1 MVRSKLFRKSLWH
14 CCLNRLVKGWYAKS
28 RKGIFDMRMQVRKPL
43 LLIIVLGILFST
55 IVSTGLSAAEPQIFV
70 VQINDTV
77 SSGTAAYLERAV
89 KTAEENQARAIVV
102 MLDTPGGL
110 VSSTLDIVK
119 TINASKVPVIT
130 YVTPRGAISASAGT
144 FILLSG
150 HLAAM
155 APGTTCGAAMPVR
168 VSSLGKYQAADEKTI
183 NIMTEHM
190 KSIAL
195 QRNRPADL
203 AGSFVSENLSL
214 SNRDALDRGV
224 IDLEASDLNNLI
236 AGING
241 KKITSV
247 NGELVLQTDDVRLQ
261 YLNMNIKESLIH
273 YISNPMLA
281 MLLILLGLYGLIF
294 AFHSP
299 GFLLPEILGSISL
312 ILGLYGI
319 GLFEINLTAGL
330 LIILGLALLIAEA
343 HTPTWGIL
351 GVGGIASIVLG
362 IVLFPVEPLLP
373 FSWWSS
379 FRTMALGIGV
389 IGAGLLVIILRSLWR
404 LRRFVP
410 VHGETEFSH
419 RSGIVIKDLNP
430 RGLVQVQGEIWQASS
445 QDEKTIRE
453 GSPVRIIK
461 KKGLELT
468 VAELERQ
475 DK

>member
-1 MVRSKLFRKSLWH
+1 MPMQMRRSLLFTI
-14 CCLNRLVKGWYAKS
+14 
-28 RKGIFDMRMQVRKPL
+28 IFIL
-43 LLIIVLGILFST
+43 LFSIT
-55 IVSTGLSAAEPQIFV
+55 SGSNPSASQESPIYI

-77 SSGTAAYLERAV
+77 SSGTAAYIDRAV
-89 KTAEENQARAIVV
+89 KTAEDNHAQAIIV

-119 TINASKVPVIT
+119 TINASRVPVIT

-183 NIMTEHM
+183 NIMAEHM
-190 KSIAL
+190 KSIAQ

-203 AGSFVSENLSL
+203 VGSFVSENLSL
-214 SNRDALDRGV
+214 SNREALNRGV
-224 IDLEASDLNNLI
+224 IDIEASDLSDLI
-236 AGING
+236 ARSDGR
-241 KKITSV
+241 KVQTAS
-247 NGELVLQTDDVRLQ
+247 GELVLKTANANLQ
-261 YLNMNIKESLIH
+261 NLNPNTKENLIH
-273 YISNPMLA
+273 NISNPMLA
-281 MLLILLGLYGLIF
+281 MLLILIGLYGLIF

-319 GLFEINLTAGL
+319 GLFAINITAGL

-362 IVLFPVEPLLP
+362 VVLFPVEPLLP

-379 FRTMALGIGV
+379 FRFMALGIGV
-389 IGAGLLVIILRSLWR
+389 IGSGLLIIILRGVWR
-404 LRRFVP
+404 LRRFAP
-410 VHGETEFSH
+410 VHGESEFNH
-419 RSGIVIKDLNP
+419 RNGVVMQDLNP
-430 RGLVQVQGEIWQASS
+430 RGLVQVQGEIWKASS
-445 QDEKTIRE
+445 KDEHIILK
-453 GSPVRIIK
+453 GSLVKIIGK
-461 KKGLELT
+461 EGLELL
-468 VAELERQ
+468 VKEFEPEE
-475 DK
+475 K

>member
-1 MVRSKLFRKSLWH
+1 MSMQMRRSLLCSLFTVLLFTITPGPVPSASQESLIYIT
-14 CCLNRLVKGWYAKS
+14 R
-28 RKGIFDMRMQVRKPL
+28 
-43 LLIIVLGILFST
+43 
-55 IVSTGLSAAEPQIFV
+55 
-70 VQINDTV
+70 INDTV
-77 SSGTAAYLERAV
+77 TPGTAAYIDRAV
-89 KTAEENQARAIVV
+89 KTAESNQARAVII

-119 TINASKVPVIT
+119 IINASRVPVIT

-168 VSSLGKYQAADEKTI
+168 VSSLGKYQAADAKTI

-190 KSIAL
+190 KSIAQ

-203 AGSFVSENLSL
+203 AGSFVSDNLSL
-214 SNRDALDRGV
+214 SNRDAFNRGI
-224 IDLEASDLNNLI
+224 IDIEASDLNDLI
-236 AGING
+236 AMLNG
-241 KKITSV
+241 RKVQIV
-247 NGELVLQTDDVRLQ
+247 DGEMVLQTANANFQ
-261 YLNMNIKESLIH
+261 NLNMNLKESLIH
-273 YISNPMLA
+273 GISNPMLA

-299 GFLLPEILGSISL
+299 GFLLPEILGSICL

-351 GVGGIASIVLG
+351 GVGGIASIILG

-389 IGAGLLVIILRSLWR
+389 IGAGLLLIILRGVWK
-404 LRRFVP
+404 LRRSAP
-410 VHGETEFSH
+410 VHGEHELNQQ
-419 RSGIVIKDLNP
+419 SGIVMQDLNP
-430 RGLVQVQGEIWQASS
+430 RGLVQVQGEIWRASAE
-445 QDEKTIRE
+445 DEHTIPR
-453 GSPVRIIK
+453 GSPVKIIK
-461 KKGLELT
+461 KQGLELK
-468 VAELERQ
+468 VEEVKPK

>member
-1 MVRSKLFRKSLWH
+1 MQMRRSLLCSLFTVLLFTITPGPVPSASQESLIYIT
-14 CCLNRLVKGWYAKS
+14 R
-28 RKGIFDMRMQVRKPL
+28 
-43 LLIIVLGILFST
+43 
-55 IVSTGLSAAEPQIFV
+55 
-70 VQINDTV
+70 INDTV
-77 SSGTAAYLERAV
+77 TPGTAAYIDRAV
-89 KTAEENQARAIVV
+89 KTAESNQARAVII

-119 TINASKVPVIT
+119 IINASRVPVIT

-150 HLAAM
+150 HLAVM

-168 VSSLGKYQAADEKTI
+168 VSSLGKYQAADAKTI

-190 KSIAL
+190 KSIAQ

-203 AGSFVSENLSL
+203 AGSFVSDNLSL
-214 SNRDALDRGV
+214 SNRDAFNRGI
-224 IDLEASDLNNLI
+224 IDIEASDLNDLI
-236 AGING
+236 AMLNG
-241 KKITSV
+241 RKVQIV
-247 NGELVLQTDDVRLQ
+247 DGEMVLQTANANFQ
-261 YLNMNIKESLIH
+261 NLNMNLKESLIH
-273 YISNPMLA
+273 GISNPMLA

-299 GFLLPEILGSISL
+299 GFLLPEILGSICL

-351 GVGGIASIVLG
+351 GVGGIASIILG

-389 IGAGLLVIILRSLWR
+389 IGAGLLLIILRGVWK
-404 LRRFVP
+404 LRRSDP
-410 VHGETEFSH
+410 VHGEHELNKQ
-419 RSGIVIKDLNP
+419 SGIVMQDLNP
-430 RGLVQVQGEIWQASS
+430 RGLVQVQGEIWRASAE
-445 QDEKTIRE
+445 DEHTIPK
-453 GSPVRIIK
+453 GSPVKIIK
-461 KKGLELT
+461 KQGLELK
-468 VAELERQ
+468 VEEVKPK